1 MEHIFQK
8 LNIRGPS
15 RIYEIV
21 GNTFQI
27 KDFVVMSYPVCST
40 VANYKTT
47 AL

>member
-8 LNIRGPS
+8 PNIRGPFS
-15 RIYEIV
+15 ICEAV
-21 GNTFQI
+21 ENTLQI
-27 KDFVVMSYPVCST
+27 KDFIVMSYPVCST